1 MTSRIELLDHQS
13 RDQIRDILNSNGI
26 AEEITRSEVREA
38 YGDDLA
44 SGALYLAKLKIDDIL
59 IGQRMAELYLD
70 TIRTVR
76 AEGRQPVLGFFTGST
91 GETGYGTL
99 VQRSKM
105 EGISWADVITF
116 NMDEYA
122 GVDPDD
128 AMSYIRFMREH
139 LFNHVDIDLNNTHFP
154 TTELWQ
160 TYDDNIA
167 SFGGLDIQ
175 GGGIGIDGHMA
186 FVGPGTPRTHG
197 TMHIKNTEATK
208 EANSR
213 YGEVP
218 SHSYTMGP
226 ATLLAAR
233 QLVLFITGYHK
244 AVPIRNAISG
254 PITEDVPASLVREHS
269 NGMYVID
276 GASASQLGG
285 LNGLL
290 KSQGYG
296 NHNLS
301 LRTDA
306 PDDVVRQALHS
317 LAEMTPGQISKEL
330 ARSQPMLQQYRNEK
344 L

>member
-167 SFGGLDIQ
+167 SYYLSTAPFVTNLEADKTDGTSTKSTIQ
-175 GGGIGIDGHMA
+175 G
-186 FVGPGTPRTHG
+186 PRGTKLEFS
-197 TMHIKNTEATK
+197 IL
-208 EANSR
+208 SS
-213 YGEVP
+213 V
-218 SHSYTMGP
+218 
-226 ATLLAAR
+226 
-233 QLVLFITGYHK
+233 
-244 AVPIRNAISG
+244 
-254 PITEDVPASLVREHS
+254 
-269 NGMYVID
+269 
-276 GASASQLGG
+276 
-285 LNGLL
+285 
-290 KSQGYG
+290 
-296 NHNLS
+296 S
-301 LRTDA
+301 LRTSTFLFDQIGSSA
-306 PDDVVRQALHS
+306 TVGSPTVDFKYIDSTVRVQGA
-317 LAEMTPGQISKEL
+317 TTG
-330 ARSQPMLQQYRNEK
+330 YRVDIPVRFIK
-344 L
+344 KS